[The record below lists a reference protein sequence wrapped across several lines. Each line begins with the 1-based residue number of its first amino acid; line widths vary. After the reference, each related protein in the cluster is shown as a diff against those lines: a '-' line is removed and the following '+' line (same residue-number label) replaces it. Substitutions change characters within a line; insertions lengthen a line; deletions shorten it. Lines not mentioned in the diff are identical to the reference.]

1 MNSIDYIAEADNH
14 LNNQDSYE
22 KFTQDP
28 SKPYKSE
35 LYALISNLDHSIQAE
50 VKALVP
56 KKKKQVY
63 SILSPNYTNFPN
75 KSQSCQPVSR
85 DHYHKPTQNVR
96 SDTNFA
102 RSIDSE
108 HISGFINY
116 IPKHLLP
123 IIPCH
128 INDKISY
135 SFTKIDRMLNNLFL
149 HSNMP
154 HVEGIQVCR
163 NFIHTNDF

>member
-56 KKKKQVY
+56 KKKKTSIFY
-63 SILSPNYTNFPN
+63 SIPEL
-75 KSQSCQPVSR
+75 
-85 DHYHKPTQNVR
+85 HKF
-96 SDTNFA
+96 S
-102 RSIDSE
+102 
-108 HISGFINY
+108 
-116 IPKHLLP
+116 K
-123 IIPCH
+123 
-128 INDKISY
+128 
-135 SFTKIDRMLNNLFL
+135 
-149 HSNMP
+149 
-154 HVEGIQVCR
+154 
-163 NFIHTNDF
+163 